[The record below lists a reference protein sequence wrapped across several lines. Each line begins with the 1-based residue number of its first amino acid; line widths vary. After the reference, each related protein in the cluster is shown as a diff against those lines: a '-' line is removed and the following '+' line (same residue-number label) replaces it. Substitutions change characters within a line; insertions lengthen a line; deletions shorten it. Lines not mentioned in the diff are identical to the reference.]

1 MKATEEQIKHYLGLF
16 KILFSEEEI
25 KNIKEG
31 EDKAFT
37 KTVIDKID
45 KFLAETFKEIKMKD
59 KCNTITIYYVLKNK
73 KMAKVKKIPLDKEDY
88 ETLYNPKFQDKH
100 KNIFEKHLELLST
113 DDKKSGY
120 YIGVFENVKGE
131 TVKSVAGTV
140 R

>member
-16 KILFSEEEI
+16 RILFSEEEI
-25 KNIKEG
+25 KNIKED
-31 EDKAFT
+31 EEKKFT

-59 KCNTITIYYVLKNK
+59 KCNAITIYYVLKNK
-73 KMAKVKKIPLDKEDY
+73 KIAKVKKIPLDKEDY
-88 ETLYNPKFQDKH
+88 ETLNNPKIQDKH
-100 KNIFEKHLELLST
+100 KNIFDKHLELLSK
-113 DDKKSGY
+113 DDKKTGY

-131 TVKSVAGTV
+131 TVKTVAGSV